1 MGYLSTGKKRDLS
14 KHETL
19 YEHPDARELLSAD
32 KKTIAVIE
40 GGSSVEALGGLVT
53 VVLAILGLARY
64 DPLRM
69 GGVASIVIGA
79 SLFVQGGAI
88 ASRWR
93 SELRRLDG
101 VRYDR
106 NELIGGVSTEVFG
119 GVVGIVLGILV
130 LADVMPAVLLAVAAI
145 VFGGALLLG
154 GAAQPELANLAA
166 PPRRPTVQEAVEA
179 SGGIM
184 VLVGVAA
191 AVLGILSLLGV
202 GPALT
207 LALIAML
214 CIGGALL
221 FAGGALATRFM
232 RRFA

>member
-1 MGYLSTGKKRDLS
+1 REQVATRHLRGLRRVEVGRSFGTPGDHNHQQQTTHARRRLQVGGRGTLRATTQTWRFPMGYLSTDKKRDLS

-69 GGVASIVIGA
+69 GGVAAIVIGA

-130 LADVMPAVLLAVAAI
+130 LA
-145 VFGGALLLG
+145 
-154 GAAQPELANLAA
+154 
-166 PPRRPTVQEAVEA
+166 
-179 SGGIM
+179 
-184 VLVGVAA
+184 
-191 AVLGILSLLGV
+191 
-202 GPALT
+202 
-207 LALIAML
+207 
-214 CIGGALL
+214 
-221 FAGGALATRFM
+221 
-232 RRFA
+232 